1 MARRVHSSLASFVRK
16 SGPPRSD
23 VEAVGIPRGGRTPR
37 AASGAFAAG
46 RRGAKDR
53 RAQNTPGNQERD
65 PPSGIFVSH
74 IGGGR
79 EFVWRADVAIV
90 ALPGLELDGNRTE
103 YAREYRA

>member
-46 RRGAKDR
+46 RRGPKHR
-53 RAQNTPGNQERD
+53 GAQTTGGIQELAPQSR
-65 PPSGIFVSH
+65 IFASPF
-74 IGGGR
+74 GARR
-79 EFVWRADVAIV
+79 EFAWRADLGIV
-90 ALPGLELDGNRTE
+90 ASPGSESDRSRTE
-103 YAREYRA
+103 